1 MMPLPRHTLSS
12 HVSAPLFTWA
22 SCTPLRGDVSDEAAS
37 RPDTRLQVHEVVGA
51 RDSRSASNLYV
62 CATDDGF
69 IILRAAPLKIV
80 ARRNFPPSQG
90 GLSFACAVD
99 SSSLLVLVGGG
110 RVPLFAPNKVVL
122 WDEAASLSIAAASSS
137 KTAGLPDEDQAS
149 TVFDAGSA
157 QAPGPI
163 YRKQSSRQV
172 PAISGSPTVS
182 ASSRSL
188 DLEGMEARRRVAAW
202 ARESGHPDLHLSS
215 AASEAHEDDASS
227 IASSSRDS
235 KGMQRSGALS
245 SLLHGNLPAHEPV
258 GDVED
263 EAEEDDGL
271 ILRESSQELAT
282 DPTDLEL
289 RGMSA
294 SQLHQL
300 SNEASTKFSD
310 SSAAL
315 GKLSSDSESFRM
327 DSSQHGNSQGR
338 SISASSAGLDDPF
351 ASHSGE
357 DARSSSS
364 RSASSDGGASYSGE
378 QSTKEDVNK
387 ASHQAK
393 RDQRGATSRTSEMG
407 SAAGLARHL
416 DDLSL
421 EQAAS
426 GAQMDRSLN
435 TSITGSEL
443 PAAAQERRTA
453 AMRAG
458 AIPIPERTTVSDADR
473 GIAEGKGREVAELEF
488 GEAVQGVRVKSF
500 RQGTDQRSTML
511 VALLETQAHVFELA
525 DQPNEKSDAVSGVM
539 SRPMSVRQVAKL
551 DIAAKVSS
559 SSIAISSHA
568 GGSALV
574 ALPGRQRGH
583 VQLLRLPLSR
593 HQRGMERRAIL
604 TGATSILAA
613 HSSSVT
619 SLALSQDG
627 SLLATASA
635 RGTLIR
641 VWAVTKSAP
650 HNDGGRAKTQIAP
663 SLLREFRRGTDQAG
677 ILDVSFAPDNCAVAV
692 ASDTGTIHI
701 FSMLEARNASTLDN
715 VQNTSRKTTTAFR
728 LSQNATKY
736 LPSAIGGLVGNIPKE
751 MLPKYFKSE
760 WSDAQFFIPLEVF
773 SSRGKGLLVG
783 PRKTRDVGGSH
794 ARQSARDEN
803 HRSDTVAAQ
812 KDSSRVE
819 AVGGG
824 EQRSTEGAWA
834 AMRARVGDVL
844 KGEASIEERIFLSW
858 IRADAPMTS
867 TSQDA
872 ETGRVKKRA
881 QDEGPSLAPKSRDG
895 KYHLVALTSSGGYY
909 RIALAAR
916 PDTSR
921 DVMQSSKET
930 SSVVLDMY
938 KESEEGAST
947 SVDPKKEKRGK
958 SFGCELVEFS
968 RFGSE
973 MDEW

>member
-22 SCTPLRGDVSDEAAS
+22 SCTSLRGDVSDEAAT
-37 RPDTRLQVHEVVGA
+37 RPDSHLQVHEVMGA

-80 ARRNFPPSQG
+80 ARRNFSPSQG

-110 RVPLFAPNKVVL
+110 RVPFFAPNKVVL
-122 WDEAASLSIAAASSS
+122 WDEAAGSSIAVASSS
-137 KTAGLPDEDQAS
+137 TSAGPPDEDQAS

-157 QAPGPI
+157 QAPGQI
-163 YRKQSSRQV
+163 YRRQSSSQV
-172 PAISGSPTVS
+172 PAISGTPTVS
-182 ASSRSL
+182 ASSRAL
-188 DLEGMEARRRVAAW
+188 DLKGMEARRRVAAW

-235 KGMQRSGALS
+235 KGRQRSGTLS
-245 SLLHGNLPAHEPV
+245 SLLHGNLSAHELI

-263 EAEEDDGL
+263 ESEEDDGL
-271 ILRESSQELAT
+271 SLRESSQELAT
-282 DPTDLEL
+282 DPADLEL

-310 SSAAL
+310 GSAAL
-315 GKLSSDSESFRM
+315 GKLSSDSASFRM
-327 DSSQHGNSQGR
+327 DSSQHGNSQSR

-351 ASHSGE
+351 AFHSGE
-357 DARSSSS
+357 DAGSSSS
-364 RSASSDGGASYSGE
+364 RSASSDGGASYRGE
-378 QSTKEDVNK
+378 QSTQEDVNK
-387 ASHQAK
+387 TSQQAERVQ
-393 RDQRGATSRTSEMG
+393 RDATSRTSEIG

-426 GAQMDRSLN
+426 GAQMDRSIT

-443 PAAAQERRTA
+443 PAAARERRTA
-453 AMRAG
+453 SMRADT
-458 AIPIPERTTVSDADR
+458 IPIPERTAVSHADR

-511 VALLETQAHVFELA
+511 VALLKTQAHVFELA
-525 DQPNEKSDAVSGVM
+525 DQPNEKKSDAVPGAT

-551 DIAAKVSS
+551 DIAAKVSP

-568 GGSALV
+568 G
-574 ALPGRQRGH
+574 
-583 VQLLRLPLSR
+583 
-593 HQRGMERRAIL
+593 
-604 TGATSILAA
+604 A

-641 VWAVTKSAP
+641 IWAVTRSAS
-650 HNDGGRAKTQIAP
+650 HNDGGRVKTQIAP

-677 ILDVSFAPDNCAVAV
+677 ILDS
-692 ASDTGTIHI
+692 
-701 FSMLEARNASTLDN
+701 
-715 VQNTSRKTTTAFR
+715 
-728 LSQNATKY
+728 AT
-736 LPSAIGGLVGNIPKE
+736 
-751 MLPKYFKSE
+751 
-760 WSDAQFFIPLEVF
+760 
-773 SSRGKGLLVG
+773 
-783 PRKTRDVGGSH
+783 
-794 ARQSARDEN
+794 DEN

-867 TSQDA
+867 TSHDA
-872 ETGRVKKRA
+872 ETDRVKKRA
-881 QDEGPSLAPKSRDG
+881 QDEDPSLAPRSRDG

-916 PDTSR
+916 PDTSHG
-921 DVMQSSKET
+921 VIESSKET

-947 SVDPKKEKRGK
+947 SAEPKKEKRGK